1 MPHCWTPRLKH
12 ACTYTS
18 TTRKPHHQC
27 LNSHPPHTKFRI
39 FVRACL
45 SKFFLSQCFVA
56 DKDREEEHL
65 QRTEKGK
72 KKKREKLLN
81 WVVYKRI
88 MGSKVG
94 NNNYDYSFKVL
105 LIGDSGVG
113 KSSLLLSFISN
124 FVHDLSPT
132 IGTFSV
138 SLTLSTIYSKTF
150 VPNSCRILSF
160 CLFAICFFVVEEIE
174 HVIRLY
180 LFF

>member
-1 MPHCWTPRLKH
+1 
-12 ACTYTS
+12 
-18 TTRKPHHQC
+18 
-27 LNSHPPHTKFRI
+27 
-39 FVRACL
+39 
-45 SKFFLSQCFVA
+45 
-56 DKDREEEHL
+56 
-65 QRTEKGK
+65 
-72 KKKREKLLN
+72 
-81 WVVYKRI
+81 
-88 MGSKVG
+88 MGSKIG

-160 CLFAICFFVVEEIE
+160 CLFAICFFVVEEFE